1 MPGQTSMP
9 VTVECVPN
17 FSEGRRKEVVDKIVF
32 SIRSVPGIKIL
43 DVEMDPDHNRS
54 VVTFTGN
61 KETVQEGAFR
71 GARAARELIDLN
83 LHKGQH
89 PRMGAL
95 DVLPFVPI
103 SGVTLQDC
111 VEIAEKV
118 GSRIAKELKIP
129 VYLYEAAARKPER
142 KNLENV
148 RRGEFE
154 GLREAILKEESRFPD
169 FGLRALH
176 PTAGATA
183 VGARMPL
190 IAFNVN
196 LSTKDISVAKKI
208 AKKIRASSGGL
219 PCVKALGFVLENKG
233 MVQVSTNLLSWANLS
248 NCQAGAGGRGLAR
261 CGELSR
267 QRGGSSAAGDNGGV
281 SANGDAGPGRLA
293 RPGPRPGAVDQR
305 SSVRAGAGRACGQGS
320 TDQRE
325 RGAAF
330 CAGGCGPPAGAR
342 LRT

>member
-1 MPGQTSMP
+1 MPGLTSMP

-17 FSEGRRKEVVDKIVF
+17 FSEGRRKEVVDKIVY
-32 SIRSVPGIKIL
+32 SIRSVPGIKVL
-43 DVEMDPDHNRS
+43 DVEMDRDHNRS

-83 LHKGQH
+83 KHKGQH
-89 PRMGAL
+89 PRIGAL

-103 SGVTLQDC
+103 SGVSLQDC
-111 VEIAEKV
+111 VEIANKV
-118 GSRIAKELKIP
+118 GARIAKELKVP
-129 VYLYEAAARKPER
+129 VYLYEAAAKKPER

-154 GLREAILKEESRFPD
+154 GLREAILSDESRFPD
-169 FGLRALH
+169 YGPRMLH

-196 LSTKDISVAKKI
+196 LKTKDVSIAKDI

-219 PCVKALGFVLENKG
+219 PCVKALGFMLENKG
-233 MVQVSTNLLSWANLS
+233 MAQISMNLTDYAVTPISKVY
-248 NCQAGAGGRGLAR
+248 
-261 CGELSR
+261 ETIKKETE
-267 QRGGSSAAGDNGGV
+267 AAGVEIAEGEIVGLIPL
-281 SANGDAGPGRLA
+281 DAVCDVASRFLKI
-293 RPGPRPGAVDQR
+293 
-305 SSVRAGAGRACGQGS
+305 SSFTSSQVL
-320 TDQRE
+320 E
-325 RGAAF
+325 RRIWG
-330 CAGGCGPPAGAR
+330 
-342 LRT
+342 